1 MTIERVSPLFAEAL
15 ADDTSNCAY
24 VRELSVEEERMSH
37 RIVSVSLGATEVLF
51 RPSLGRRARGGG
63 GGGYI
68 VVAVIVIVIVIVIVA
83 AVSVTTPTRHGFQ
96 WLFGSVRNYEPVPNV
111 S

>member
-1 MTIERVSPLFAEAL
+1 MPAAV
-15 ADDTSNCAY
+15 
-24 VRELSVEEERMSH
+24 
-37 RIVSVSLGATEVLF
+37 
-51 RPSLGRRARGGG
+51 GGG
-63 GGGYI
+63 RYI